1 MRKKPT
7 LISLYSGCGGSA
19 LGFKNAGFAITFMN
33 DRNRDAC
40 ETLEANFPDSLVV
53 RQNIKDVFNFG
64 DADVIEG
71 GFPCQGFSLAGPRK
85 VNDERNSMYHYLKRA
100 IMLVNPK
107 FFVVENVKGFVTIG
121 ENGKGQFFNK
131 DGTIKKLGKIA
142 TAIVDELASTGTGYN
157 VKYEILNAKD
167 YGLPQDR
174 KRVFVVGVRKDLGFN
189 FKFSSIKKTH
199 GPDISPYVSM
209 AEYGVPEVEDDSEIF
224 QEKKGKR
231 KDYFSARYMSR
242 NRIKKWDNPSF
253 TIPAEAAQVP
263 ADPNSQTM
271 WTGMSWWFELCLKE
285 VQDHEWPK
293 FRKNNGNKINP
304 NLRRMSWKQCAS
316 IQGFPPAWK
325 FSGDIKSK
333 YRQIGNAVPPPLM
346 QKIAEWIKP
355 YCQEREGSLSTHK
368 EKVTA

>member
-142 TAIVDELASTGTGYN
+142 TAIVDELASTGAGYN
-157 VKYEILNAKD
+157 VEYSGMGFALFFLGEYANMILMSCVTVILFM
-167 YGLPQDR
+167 GGWLPPFDILPLNLIPGPIWFAL
-174 KRVFVVGVRKDLGFN
+174 KTLIFVSLFIWARAAYPRYRYDQLMRLGWKIFLPISLGWVILTAGILISFN
-189 FKFSSIKKTH
+189 WL
-199 GPDISPYVSM
+199 PV
-209 AEYGVPEVEDDSEIF
+209 A
-224 QEKKGKR
+224 
-231 KDYFSARYMSR
+231 SA
-242 NRIKKWDNPSF
+242 
-253 TIPAEAAQVP
+253 T
-263 ADPNSQTM
+263 
-271 WTGMSWWFELCLKE
+271 
-285 VQDHEWPK
+285 
-293 FRKNNGNKINP
+293 
-304 NLRRMSWKQCAS
+304 
-316 IQGFPPAWK
+316 
-325 FSGDIKSK
+325 
-333 YRQIGNAVPPPLM
+333 
-346 QKIAEWIKP
+346 
-355 YCQEREGSLSTHK
+355 
-368 EKVTA
+368 